1 LLELANS
8 QEAKDAIFRLRPEE
22 LSLPVRTDRGYVV
35 LSLKSMLPAHQGSLE
50 EVRDRVINDLK
61 RENSTDLAKA
71 KADELIKRVKAGEKF
86 DTAARSLGLEP
97 KTSDLIARDGSIP
110 GAASGKQVSAAFNL
124 KSGDVAAPLNLGQNW
139 LVYRVAEKT
148 EANPADF
155 DKQKKQLTEE
165 LLQSKR
171 KLAFEAFQTALENR
185 LKLEGKLKLMPEK
198 LKSFGSFG

>member
-1 LLELANS
+1 
-8 QEAKDAIFRLRPEE
+8 
-22 LSLPVRTDRGYVV
+22 
-35 LSLKSMLPAHQGSLE
+35 
-50 EVRDRVINDLK
+50 
-61 RENSTDLAKA
+61 LAKA

-110 GAASGKQVSAAFNL
+110 GAARGKQVSEAFNL
-124 KSGDVAAPLNLGQNW
+124 KSGDVAAPLNLGQDW

-155 DKQKKQLTEE
+155 EKQKKQLTEE